1 ITYATDLFD
10 ASTVAGF
17 AARFVRVLEEV
28 VADPSVAVGDLEIL
42 EPGERSRVLEVWN
55 DTGHA
60 VPAVTLVGLFEEQVR
75 RSPQAP
81 AVTFDGVSLTYGEFA
96 GRVRRLA
103 RHLVSVGVG
112 PESLVGLA
120 MRRSIDLLVGMY
132 AVVEAGGGY
141 VPLDPDQPA
150 ERNGYIL
157 EVAAPVVVLTTTRDG
172 FVVPGESSV
181 RTLVLDELDVSGYS
195 GAPVSDAE
203 RRAPL
208 RGSNTAYVIF
218 TSGSTGRP
226 KGVAVSHAAIVN
238 RLVWMQ
244 GRYGLTGADVVL
256 QKTPFTFDV
265 SVWEF
270 FWPLQVGARLVVAA
284 PDGHR
289 DPAYLAAL
297 MAEQSVSVVHFVP
310 SMLAVFVAEPTV
322 ADLPSLR
329 YVFASGEAL
338 PGAVAARLRT
348 LVPGAAVHNLYGP
361 TEAAVDVTF
370 HEVTDAD
377 VVSVP
382 IGAPVWNT
390 GVFVLDGRLHPVPV
404 GVPGELYLAGVQLA
418 RGYVGR
424 SDLTADR
431 FVANP
436 FGAAGERLY
445 RTGDLVTWTAGGE
458 LEYLGRTDFQ
468 VKLRGLRI
476 ELGEIEAA
484 LLEVPAVAQAVVL
497 VRAGWP

>member
-445 RTGDLVTWTAGGE
+445 RTGDLVTWTAG
-458 LEYLGRTDFQ
+458 
-468 VKLRGLRI
+468 
-476 ELGEIEAA
+476 
-484 LLEVPAVAQAVVL
+484 
-497 VRAGWP
+497 

>member
-1 ITYATDLFD
+1 TYATDLFD

-42 EPGERSRVLEVWN
+42 EPVERSRVLEVWN
-55 DTGHA
+55 DTAHP
-60 VPAVTLVGLFEEQVR
+60 VPSVTLVGLFEERVR
-75 RSPQAP
+75 RSPE
-81 AVTFDGVSLTYGEFA
+81 AVAVVFGDESLTYGEFA

-120 MRRSIDLLVGMY
+120 MRRSVDLLVGMY

-141 VPLDPDQPA
+141 VPVDPDQPA

-157 EVAAPVVVLTTTRDG
+157 EVAEPVVVLTTTRDG
-172 FVVPGESSV
+172 FEAPAESSV
-181 RTLVLDELDVSGYS
+181 RVLAVDAVDV
-195 GAPVSDAE
+195 AALSDAPLTDAD
-203 RRAPL
+203 RTAPL
-208 RGSNTAYVIF
+208 RPSNTAYVIF

-226 KGVAVSHAAIVN
+226 KGVGVSHAAIVN

-244 GRYGLTGADVVL
+244 GRYGLTAEDVVL

-289 DPAYLAAL
+289 DPGYLAAV
-297 MAEQSVSVVHFVP
+297 MRARSVTVAHFVP
-310 SMLAVFVAEPTV
+310 SMLAVFVAESAV
-322 ADLPSLR
+322 GGISSLR

-338 PGAVAARLRT
+338 AAAVAARVRSVL
-348 LVPGAAVHNLYGP
+348 PGVSVHNLYGP

-390 GVFVLDGRLHPVPV
+390 RVYVLDARLRPVPV
-404 GVPGELYLAGVQLA
+404 G
-418 RGYVGR
+418 
-424 SDLTADR
+424 
-431 FVANP
+431 
-436 FGAAGERLY
+436 
-445 RTGDLVTWTAGGE
+445 
-458 LEYLGRTDFQ
+458 
-468 VKLRGLRI
+468 
-476 ELGEIEAA
+476 
-484 LLEVPAVAQAVVL
+484 
-497 VRAGWP
+497 